1 MSANENEKV
10 VAEQEAVEAP
20 VQTPANNAVAEKKKL
35 ITKETLKKVGKIAIK
50 ALIVAGSFALGFI
63 SCAILGK
70 SDAPV
75 ESDPAVNEGL
85 QDPTLEA

>member
-20 VQTPANNAVAEKKKL
+20 VQTPANNAEKKKFH
-35 ITKETLKKVGKIAIK
+35 INWKKIGKYAVK
-50 ALIVAGSFALGFI
+50 GLIVAGSFALGFI